1 MNATHHWPKHFY
13 LVGSPDEP
21 PHFKPTRE
29 NMGSKA
35 FNLLQMSTIGLPVPP
50 ALVIGTHFTRSPDD
64 CLLPLFSVGLPALE
78 SATGLMFGDPR
89 QPLIVSVRSGA
100 PVSMPGMMETLLNVG
115 LCEATL
121 PGLLRQTGHPRL
133 VWDAYRRL
141 IATHGEVVAG
151 IPGALFEDEIDRT
164 TQGRDERLL
173 DFSELRAMSQ
183 RFLDIYRTHAGEPFP
198 QDVHAQLSGAVKAVF
213 ASWQQ
218 PKARTYRELH
228 GIDEAMGTAVTV
240 QKMVFGN
247 SGCHSGAGVG
257 FTRDPTSGDKA
268 IWVDFLANAQ
278 GEDVVAG
285 QRNAHGHEVLAQ
297 TAPDAWVELQ
307 AATKQ
312 LEQAF
317 ADMQDFEFT
326 VQDGALSMLQTRSG
340 KRTPLAAARIALDLL
355 DEGLIDAAQ
364 ALDRTQSLTDAD
376 LSMLRLVAPDAGQ
389 RGAHPVTALAQA
401 MSACNGVVCGEIALD
416 AQRAQERAAT
426 GASVILVRQ
435 DAQTSDIAALDA
447 AAGLLTRRGARTSH
461 AAVVARQMNK
471 VCLVAC
477 SALQIDETGRSV
489 RINDREFAEGELITL
504 DGNEGLVYAGQ
515 VATVSVT
522 DEALLARLHA
532 LRKTRSPAGPS
543 TPRSKAGKHQ
553 HPA

>member
-1 MNATHHWPKHFY
+1 MKDTHHWPKHFY
-13 LVGSPDEP
+13 LVASGQNP
-21 PHFKPTRE
+21 PHHKPTRE

-35 FNLLQMSTIGLPVPP
+35 HNLLRMAAIGLPVPP
-50 ALVIGTHFTRSPDD
+50 ALVIGTHFTRSPED
-64 CLLPLFSVGLPALE
+64 CMLPLFSVGLPALE
-78 SATGLMFGDPR
+78 SATDMRFGDPR
-89 QPLIVSVRSGA
+89 QPLVVSVRSGA

-121 PGLLRQTGHPRL
+121 PGLLRQTGNPRL

-141 IATHGEVVAG
+141 IATYGEVVAG
-151 IPGALFEDEIDRT
+151 LPGALFEDELNRS

-173 DFSELRAMSQ
+173 DFSELRALSQ
-183 RFLDIYRTHAGEPFP
+183 RFLALYLEHAGEPFP
-198 QDVHAQLSGAVKAVF
+198 QDVRAQLGGAVQAVF
-213 ASWQQ
+213 DSWQL
-218 PKARTYRELH
+218 PKAQTYRELH
-228 GIDEAMGTAVTV
+228 GIDEAMGTAVTI
-240 QKMVFGN
+240 QRMVFGN
-247 SGCHSGAGVG
+247 AGGHSGAGVG
-257 FTRDPTSGDKA
+257 FTRDPTLGNPQV
-268 IWVDFLANAQ
+268 WVDFLANAQ

-297 TAPDAWVELQ
+297 TAPDAWSELQ
-307 AATKQ
+307 ATAVQ

-326 VQDGALSMLQTRSG
+326 VQDGALYMLQTRSG

-355 DEGLIDAAQ
+355 DEGLIDAGTALERTQ
-364 ALDRTQSLTDAD
+364 ALQDGD
-376 LSMLRLVAPDAGQ
+376 LATLRLVTQDEDKPGTGAVTPLAP
-389 RGAHPVTALAQA
+389 A
-401 MSACNGVVCGEIALD
+401 MSACNGVVSGEIALD
-416 AQRAQERAAT
+416 AQHAQARADAGVA
-426 GASVILVRQ
+426 VVLVRQ

-447 AAGLLTRRGARTSH
+447 AAGLLTQRGARTSH

-477 SALQIDETGRSV
+477 SALQIDEAQRSV
-489 RINDREFAEGELITL
+489 RIGERTFAEGDVITL

-515 VATVSVT
+515 VATVSVV

-532 LRKTRSPAGPS
+532 LRKAASRPAHKS
-543 TPRSKAGKHQ
+543 GKHQ

>member
-13 LVGSPDEP
+13 LVGSGEAP
-21 PHFKPTRE
+21 PHHKPTRE

-35 FNLLQMSTIGLPVPP
+35 HNLLRMSTIGLPVPH
-50 ALVIGTHFTRSPDD
+50 ALVIGTHFTRTPED
-64 CLLPLFSVGLPALE
+64 CMLPLFSVGLPTLE
-78 SATGLMFGDPR
+78 SATGMVFGDPR

-115 LCEATL
+115 LSDATL
-121 PGLLRQTGHPRL
+121 PGLLRQTGNPRL

-141 IATHGEVVAG
+141 IATYGEVVAQV
-151 IPGALFEDEIDRT
+151 PGALFEEEIGRT

-173 DFSELRAMSQ
+173 DFSELRDLSK
-183 RFLDIYRTHAGEPFP
+183 RFLAIFLEHAREPFP
-198 QDVHAQLSGAVKAVF
+198 QDVRAQLSGAVKAVF
-213 ASWQQ
+213 ASWQL

-228 GIDEAMGTAVTV
+228 GIDDAMGTAVTI
-240 QKMVFGN
+240 QRMVFGN
-247 SGCHSGAGVG
+247 TGCHSGAGVG
-257 FTRDPTSGDKA
+257 FTRNPTDGEKR

-297 TAPDAWVELQ
+297 TAPDAWSELQ
-307 AATKQ
+307 ATALQ
-312 LEQAF
+312 LEQELK
-317 ADMQDFEFT
+317 DMQDFEFT
-326 VQDGALSMLQTRSG
+326 VQDGALYMLQTRSG
-340 KRTPLAAARIALDLL
+340 KRTPLAEARIALDLL
-355 DEGLIDAAQ
+355 DEGLIDAEQ
-364 ALDRTQSLTDAD
+364 AMARTHSLRDAD
-376 LSMLRLVAPDAGQ
+376 LATLRLVGLDTDQPGSV
-389 RGAHPVTALAQA
+389 PVTALAQA
-401 MSACNGVVCGEIALD
+401 TPACNGVVSGEIALD
-416 AQRAQERAAT
+416 AEHAQARSAA

-435 DAQTSDIAALDA
+435 DAQTSDIAALEA
-447 AAGLLTRRGARTSH
+447 AAGLLTQRGARTSH

-477 SALQIDETGRSV
+477 SALLIDEAHRRV
-489 RINDREFAEGELITL
+489 RIDEHEFAEGDLITL

-532 LRKTRSPAGPS
+532 LRHSMQASSAS
-543 TPRSKAGKHQ
+543 THKSGKHQ
-553 HPA
+553 HTA